1 MLWEA
6 YPAAHGGLLTTEPRL
21 LLLCLQRKQISRGR
35 HCHTPTQDSNCI
47 RMLLIDYSSAF
58 KTIIPE
64 ILVDKLINISLP
76 PLHLCLD
83 QGFSVQIALS
93 WGTAGFS
100 TMTLSTGSHQGS
112 VLSPLLYTHPHTN
125 DCTPTYPS
133 NTIIKFAMTLQSL
146 VSSVKGIKLRTGRG
160 LKTGGMVRWTFSST
174 PSKLR

>member
-112 VLSPLLYTHPHTN
+112 VLSPLLCTHPHTN
-125 DCTPTYPS
+125 DCTPS
-133 NTIIKFAMTLQSL
+133 LNLLMTLQSL

-160 LKTGGMVRWTFSST
+160 LKTVGMVRWTFSST